1 MDPPQT
7 SASLLLDKLE
17 VQNKMRESA
26 GWVVS
31 GFGKLRSAQKMDQ
44 KEREKLLKRFSRHLN
59 QFKELRSSKRLI
71 NELDFRE
78 DIEFQLNHIERKID

>member
-17 VQNKMRESA
+17 VQTKIRESA
-26 GWVVS
+26 AWVIS
-31 GFGKLRSAQKMDQ
+31 GFGKLQNIESLDS
-44 KEREKLLKRFSRHLN
+44 KEREQLLKRFSRHLN
-59 QFKELRSSKRLI
+59 MFKELRSSKKLI

-78 DIEFQLNHIERKID
+78 DIEF